1 MVRAHPRSRGE
12 NPMGLTTEEA
22 EKGSSP
28 LTRGKLLVDQC
39 SRWFAGLIPAHAGK
53 TCRHPRGRAP
63 RRAHPRSR
71 GENAAFTALR
81 NVSLGSSPLT
91 RGKRLETDA
100 QLIKLGLILAHA
112 GKTRTRRP
120 LASANPAHPRSRGEN
135 AAHPDEVMN
144 ALGSSPLTRGKRRPP
159 RRGHER
165 TGLIP
170 AHAGKT
176 EPSPST
182 RAATWAHPRSRGENS
197 RSARSPSRSGG
208 SSPLTRGKRSLR
220 SPRNARDRLIPAHA
234 GKTRVRRS
242 DPRSCRAHPRSRGE
256 NLNKQGLETT
266 AQGSSPLTRGKRRG
280 PPGRPHKDGL
290 IPAHAGKT

>member
-1 MVRAHPRSRGE
+1 MPRPAHPRSRGE
-12 NPMGLTTEEA
+12 NLVPTQTHTGA
-22 EKGSSP
+22 RGSSP
-28 LTRGKLLVDQC
+28 LTRGKLGLPWDGPG
-39 SRWFAGLIPAHAGK
+39 RLRLIPAHAGK
-53 TCRHPRGRAP
+53 TFPGPVGRCDKG
-63 RRAHPRSR
+63 AHPRSR
-71 GENAAFTALR
+71 GENREEARVVVFGA
-81 NVSLGSSPLT
+81 
-91 RGKRLETDA
+91 
-100 QLIKLGLILAHA
+100 
-112 GKTRTRRP
+112 
-120 LASANPAHPRSRGEN
+120 
-135 AAHPDEVMN
+135 
-144 ALGSSPLTRGKRRPP
+144 GSSPLTRGKRRPP